1 MAFTE
6 RSKSRKS
13 TSSGIKKAAAQP
25 ADYGSAGAPID
36 KAHPF
41 YFGFI
46 ATLGAL
52 SAFTLMR
59 ALASASQVF
68 VLILVALFLAMGLN
82 PAVEAIK
89 NRGFSRGTAVSV
101 IFLAVISF
109 VALFIAIIVP
119 PLVSQTSHLID
130 SAPTLLQDLKSNTLL
145 ADLNDKYGVIDTL
158 QKKIESSTS
167 DGTLIVTAFGGVIGV
182 GKTVISGAFTG
193 LTILVLTLY
202 FLTSLPTATSLALK
216 MVPASRRERV
226 TLLTDAIIGRVG
238 AFVGTQL
245 TVSFLAGI
253 VISLASLA
261 LGLPSPIAIGILVF
275 ICGLIPLVG
284 HFIGSAV
291 VTLIALTQSLSTAIA
306 MLIIYII
313 YQQIENYLITPR
325 MMKRTLSLPGAVT
338 IVAALIGTSLL
349 GLVGGLLAVPVAA
362 SIILILEEV
371 VYPRADLN

>member
-1 MAFTE
+1 ME
-6 RSKSRKS
+6 RISLSEGSYEDHLQVALK
-13 TSSGIKKAAAQP
+13 GIKDGYVICAPLEHAYVYLADAFFPDAVRAMNVLRGANLGVAAQ
-25 ADYGSAGAPID
+25 
-36 KAHPF
+36 
-41 YFGFI
+41 
-46 ATLGAL
+46 
-52 SAFTLMR
+52 
-59 ALASASQVF
+59 
-68 VLILVALFLAMGLN
+68 VLIHSADTITGL
-82 PAVEAIK
+82 
-89 NRGFSRGTAVSV
+89 SRGAAVGI
-101 IFLAVISF
+101 IFLAVIAF

-119 PLVSQTSHLID
+119 PLVSQTSHLIE
-130 SAPTLLQDLKSNTLL
+130 SAPTLLQDLKNNSLL
-145 ADLNDKYGVIDTL
+145 ADLNDKYGIIDTL
-158 QKKIESSTS
+158 QKKIEGATS

-202 FLTSLPTATSLALK
+202 FLISLPTATTLALK
-216 MVPASRRERV
+216 MVPASRRDRI

-245 TVSFLAGI
+245 TVSFLAGV
-253 VISLASLA
+253 VISIASLA

-291 VTLIALTQSLSTAIA
+291 VTLIALTQSLTAAIA
-306 MLIIYII
+306 ILVIYVI
-313 YQQIENYLITPR
+313 YQQVENYVITPR
-325 MMKRTLSLPGAVT
+325 MMKRSLSLPGAVT